1 MKSLSAKV
9 LREDVTPH
17 PIIVAIRQICEGID
31 AAQSRFEQE
40 TDPDLIEA
48 SVYELQAL
56 RARYRYFLRLARNE
70 GIVCEEKSHLWNE

>member
-40 TDPDLIEA
+40 TDPDLI
-48 SVYELQAL
+48 
-56 RARYRYFLRLARNE
+56 
-70 GIVCEEKSHLWNE
+70 